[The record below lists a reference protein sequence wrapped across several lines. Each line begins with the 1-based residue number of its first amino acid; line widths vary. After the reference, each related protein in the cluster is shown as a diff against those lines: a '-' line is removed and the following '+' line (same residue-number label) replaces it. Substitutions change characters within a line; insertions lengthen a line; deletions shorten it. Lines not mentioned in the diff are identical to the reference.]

1 MDRPAPELVDKI
13 TNTQNITEVFHIQTS
28 ILELIAQ
35 RKSVSESLNE
45 LCLMSEKLVG
55 DCLAA
60 VMVFDESK
68 TSLTV
73 IASPS
78 YSDEVRKD
86 FSKISP
92 TFGYGSCASAV
103 ATGKSMFVE
112 DVSIADSWENV
123 RDIAK
128 KYDIG
133 SCWSYPIYINGE
145 IVGSFSLTSGLKRK
159 PNPLHQYILQ
169 TASHLASFAI
179 ERAKADDLLL
189 HSQIAFDNSTESILV
204 ANNEGVIFK
213 SNPAF
218 KKLTGF
224 NSKSIKN
231 LNFYNSFITDKDL
244 IERLK
249 NILTNKNHWRG
260 NIDLKN
266 QAGEILHLLMN
277 IRKVNADNN
286 LSAQFVIVLSD
297 ISKIKE
303 SENKLSHLAHHDILT
318 NLPNRLSFEKAASVR
333 LDNINEENSFVLMFI
348 DLDEFKNINDN
359 EGHIVGDELLK
370 AVSKRLSSCVRDED
384 LIARYG
390 GDEFTLIFSYRNM
403 DDIENFAMRIIN
415 ILAQPYRIQNKHHF
429 TSASIGIALAP
440 KDGEDIKQLISCA
453 DAAMYKAKAMGR
465 NRHQFYSSDINN
477 KIYGNIKIEND
488 LLTAIEN
495 NELEI
500 LYQPIFSKEKLV
512 LGYESLIRW
521 NSRDVGVVEPI
532 ELLPLAEKAGLLD
545 EIEEWVLLTAMQTAQ
560 SWEEENS
567 KGEKIFINVSPL
579 QIKSKLLEIVQN
591 ALSISQFKPENL
603 VIELSENILDANLH
617 ENRKVIESL
626 CELGVQLAIDD
637 FGTGHLSLE
646 PIKLFPIKYIK
657 LDKCLIKNFP
667 LNAQDEKIL
676 DMIFSLSQAMS
687 ITIIGEGV
695 ESEEQF
701 KWLVDRRCDYF
712 QGFMLSSPLSVKGVL
727 NIR

>member
-1 MDRPAPELVDKI
+1 MAKPAPELVEKN
-13 TNTQNITEVFHIQTS
+13 TNTESITEVFHIQTS
-28 ILELIAQ
+28 MLELIAH

-55 DCLAA
+55 DGLAA
-60 VMVFDESK
+60 VMVFNENK

-78 YSDEVRKD
+78 YSDEIRKD

-92 TFGYGSCASAV
+92 EYGYGSCASAV
-103 ATGKSMFVE
+103 ATGKSMFIE

-128 KYDIG
+128 KYSIR

-145 IVGSFSLTSGLKRK
+145 IFGSFSLTSGIKRK

-169 TASHLASFAI
+169 SASHLASFAI
-179 ERAKADDLLL
+179 ERAKADELLL
-189 HSQIAFDNSTESILV
+189 HSKIAFDNSTESILI
-204 ANNEGVIFK
+204 ADNDGIIFK
-213 SNPAF
+213 SNLAF
-218 KKLTGF
+218 ETLTGF
-224 NSKSIKN
+224 DANAIKSM
-231 LNFYNSFITDKDL
+231 NFYDL
-244 IERLK
+244 LLSDEVQLENLK
-249 NILTNKNHWRG
+249 NNMVNEDHWRG
-260 NIDLKN
+260 NVDLKN
-266 QAGEILHLLMN
+266 QAGEVLHLLMN
-277 IRKVNADNN
+277 IRKVNAENS

-297 ISKIKE
+297 ISTMKE
-303 SENKLSHLAHHDILT
+303 SESKLSHLAHHDILT
-318 NLPNRLSFEKAASVR
+318 NLPNRLFFEKEASAR
-333 LDNINEENSFVLMFI
+333 LSNINEDNSFVLMFI
-348 DLDEFKNINDN
+348 DLDGFKNINDN
-359 EGHIVGDELLK
+359 EGHMVGDELLK
-370 AVSKRLSSCVRDED
+370 AVSKRLSSCVRDKD
-384 LIARYG
+384 LMARYG

-403 DDIENFAMRIIN
+403 EDIENFAKRIMN
-415 ILAQPYRIQNKHHF
+415 TLAQPYRIKDKQHF
-429 TSASIGIALAP
+429 ISASIGIALAP
-440 KDGEDIKQLISCA
+440 KDGKDIQQLISCA

-465 NRHQFYSSDINN
+465 NRHHFYLSDLNN
-477 KIYGNIKIEND
+477 KIFSNVKVEND
-488 LLTAIEN
+488 LRTAIVN
-495 NELEI
+495 NELKI
-500 LYQPIFSKEKLV
+500 LYQPIFSKEKQI

-521 NSRDVGVVEPI
+521 NSRDVGLVEPI
-532 ELLPLAEKAGLLD
+532 ELLPLAEKVGLLD

-560 SWEEENS
+560 SWEEEKS

-591 ALSISQFKPENL
+591 ALAISQFKPENL
-603 VIELSENILDANLH
+603 VIELSEKNLDANLH
-617 ENRKVIESL
+617 ENRKVIENL

-657 LDKCLIKNFP
+657 LDKCLIKNMP
-667 LNAQDEKIL
+667 LNVQDEKIL

-687 ITIIGEGV
+687 ITVIGEGI

-701 KWLVDRRCDYF
+701 KCLADRRCDYF
-712 QGFMLSSPLSVKGVL
+712 QGFMLSSPLSVAEVL